1 MQDRRQHQRLRL
13 RLAVST
19 VPADQADGDPGAWW
33 TSNISAGGM
42 YYQAARSSQLAS
54 DRRIR
59 FQLAVPPG
67 EGYSGSEGT
76 IGGTGEVLRVDSLEN
91 GTIGVA
97 VRFAEPLTLAF

>member
-1 MQDRRQHQRLRL
+1 MQDLRQHQRLRL
-13 RLAVST
+13 RLAVSA
-19 VPADQADGDPGAWW
+19 VPADQADTEPDAWW

-42 YYQAARSSQLAS
+42 YCQAARSPQLAS

-59 FQLAVPPG
+59 FQLTVPPG

-76 IGGTGEVLRVDSLEN
+76 IGGTGDVLRVDSLEN
-91 GTIGVA
+91 GTVGVA